1 MRIMGLDFGSK
12 TVGVAVTDPLGITA
26 QGITIV
32 RRDSEKR
39 LRKTYQAIEK
49 LAKEYEVTKFVIGL
63 PMNMDGSHGERVE
76 KSKAFAEDL
85 HRRTGIEVELWDER
99 LTTVEAHEIMSE
111 LGIKGEKRK
120 DYVDEIA
127 AVLILEDYLRANPD
141 CLK

>member
-63 PMNMDGSHGERVE
+63 PRNMDGMSGERVE

-85 HRRTGIEVELWDER
+85 YRRTGIEVELWDER